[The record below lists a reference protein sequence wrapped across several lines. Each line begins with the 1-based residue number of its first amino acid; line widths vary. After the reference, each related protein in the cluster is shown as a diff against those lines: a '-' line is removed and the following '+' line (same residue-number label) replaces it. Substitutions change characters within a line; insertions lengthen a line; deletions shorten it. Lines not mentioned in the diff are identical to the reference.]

1 MFHRDSPSHQ
11 GFQAQVSE
19 VLILG
24 QPYAVHLALSNLL
37 TPIQAAPDRNI
48 EPPAIELQLE
58 AARNTR
64 V

>member
-1 MFHRDSPSHQ
+1 MFHRDSPNHK

-24 QPYAVHLALSNLL
+24 QPYSVHLALSNLL

-48 EPPAIELQLE
+48 EPPAIEL
-58 AARNTR
+58 
-64 V
+64 

>member
-1 MFHRDSPSHQ
+1 MFHRDSPNHQ
-11 GFQAQVSE
+11 GFQTRASE

-24 QPYAVHLALSNLL
+24 QPYSVHLALSNLL
-37 TPIQAAPDRNI
+37 TAIQAAPDRNI
-48 EPPAIELQLE
+48 EPPAIELQLQ